1 MIHTPPP
8 LLSNKVKNFHAME
21 LKGLQSAL
29 QKMQERVSI
38 TRLITDCHVS
48 MKKHMQNQEPGISHH
63 FDIWHTAKGQR
74 FLYKSRQFTPS
85 F

>member
-1 MIHTPPP
+1 MIPPP
-8 LLSNKVKNFHAME
+8 PPPSNEVKNSHVME

-29 QKMQERVSI
+29 QKVQEPVSV
-38 TRLITDCHVS
+38 THLITDRHVS